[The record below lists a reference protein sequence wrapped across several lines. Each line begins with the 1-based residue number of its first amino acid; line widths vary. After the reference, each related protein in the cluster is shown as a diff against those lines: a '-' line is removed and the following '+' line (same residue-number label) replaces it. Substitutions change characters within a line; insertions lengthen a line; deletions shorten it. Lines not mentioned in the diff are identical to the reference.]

1 MQSSGKR
8 RNGEDKE
15 LVRDKATQMMAVQ
28 RPTDNFAQ
36 PEASSNSFPNWFPF
50 RFGLGN
56 GSDVGPTTD
65 PELTAHEMIPSP
77 EQIWMSQESD
87 LNPNVMK
94 VMKSVLS
101 DALEEEYD
109 KVPVYTGNMSVSPI
123 TSPHKSISVM
133 ACGGRRNNKKQ
144 RAVTVR
150 PAQQASSPPSSRRP
164 QAIASLKCCSRDSS
178 PPPTVR
184 MIQGKR
190 VTIISEELKV
200 MVVDLL
206 TPEECDLAR
215 CMADDHVRQINE
227 SGNQVPTWRTLY
239 TYTKQDLPCG
249 EVKNLNTRVTDGI
262 MEAVRGI
269 VGEVFGNP
277 KGAAK
282 LRARS
287 WKEPHLLLY
296 QHLEG
301 KPLHTGV
308 EMHYDGCD
316 VTWNCVLSKSSE
328 YDGGGTYIRALR
340 KTVKL
345 EQGQVLI
352 HPGELYHKGCDISNG
367 VRALIVC
374 FMDGFDPKIK
384 DPSSTRQD
392 NEAFEENVRMY

>member
-1 MQSSGKR
+1 MQ
-8 RNGEDKE
+8 
-15 LVRDKATQMMAVQ
+15 TMALR
-28 RPTDNFAQ
+28 RPTDNCAHT
-36 PEASSNSFPNWFPF
+36 EESSKSFPTWFPF
-50 RFGLGN
+50 RFGKEN
-56 GSDVGPTTD
+56 AGPRTD
-65 PELTAHEMIPSP
+65 PDLTAHDMIPSP
-77 EQIWMSQESD
+77 EQIWMCQESD
-87 LNPNVMK
+87 LNPDLMK
-94 VMKSVLS
+94 AMKCVLS
-101 DALEEEYD
+101 EALEKDDE
-109 KVPVYTGNMSVSPI
+109 VPYSSALQSAFSPRKSSA
-123 TSPHKSISVM
+123 SPALSPQKNISIIPR
-133 ACGGRRNNKKQ
+133 GERRTKRKQ
-144 RAVTVR
+144 RAVTAR
-150 PAQQASSPPSSRRP
+150 PAQQASSPPSGTTRP
-164 QAIASLKCCSRDSS
+164 QAIASLKCCSRTSS

-184 MIQGKR
+184 TIQGKR
-190 VTIISEELKV
+190 VTIVSEELKV

-215 CMADDHVRQINE
+215 CMADDHVRQVNE
-227 SGNQVPTWRTLY
+227 SGNRVPTWRTLY

-262 MEAVRGI
+262 MEAVKGI
-269 VGEVFGNP
+269 VGEAFGNP

-340 KTVKL
+340 KTVRL

-352 HPGELYHKGCDISNG
+352 HPGELYHKGCDITNG

-384 DPSSTRQD
+384 DPSSSSQD